1 MKPLLRGLYG
11 ITPQRLLDDDRRLTD
26 AVTAA
31 LEGGMRLLQYR
42 AKMRSPTDRL
52 RQAGLLKR
60 LCADHDALFIV
71 NDDLDL
77 ALASGADGV
86 HLGEQD
92 GSVAEARTRLG
103 DGAIIGASCYNR
115 IDLAEVAAAS
125 GASYLAFGRFF
136 PSLSKP
142 QAVQAEPSL
151 LQSARERFDL
161 PLCAIGGITPANAG
175 VLVEAGAD
183 LIAVI
188 EGLFG
193 RPDIGAA
200 AGHFSRALRA

>member
-1 MKPLLRGLYG
+1 MRSLLRGLYG

-26 AVTAA
+26 AVSAA

-52 RQAGLLKR
+52 RQADRLKR
-60 LCADHDALFIV
+60 LCDDHEALFIV

-86 HLGEQD
+86 HLGEHD

-115 IDLAEVAAAS
+115 IDLAEAAATS

-136 PSLSKP
+136 PSRSKP

-151 LQSARERFDL
+151 LQTARERFDL
-161 PLCAIGGITPANAG
+161 PLCAIGGITPDTTG
-175 VLVEAGAD
+175 VLMAAGAD

-193 RPDIGAA
+193 APDIGAA
-200 AGHFSRALRA
+200 AERFSRALRA

>member
-1 MKPLLRGLYG
+1 MRSLLRGLYG

-26 AVTAA
+26 AVSAA

-52 RQAGLLKR
+52 RQADRLKR
-60 LCADHDALFIV
+60 LCDDHEALFIV

-86 HLGEQD
+86 HLGEHD

-115 IDLAEVAAAS
+115 IDLAEAAATS

-136 PSLSKP
+136 PSRSKP

-151 LQSARERFDL
+151 LQTARERFDL
-161 PLCAIGGITPANAG
+161 PLCAIGGITPDTAG
-175 VLVEAGAD
+175 VLVAAGAD

-193 RPDIGAA
+193 APDIGAA
-200 AGHFSRALRA
+200 AERFSRALRA

>member
-1 MKPLLRGLYG
+1 MRSLLRGLYG

-175 VLVEAGAD
+175 VLVAAGAD